1 MVLIAIF
8 KFPIHFLIVAYCI
21 TLSIYI
27 SVMSTASAN
36 DFYSELQA
44 DTDIAFSASLILP
57 LQDVF

>member
-21 TLSIYI
+21 TVSAYI
-27 SVMSTASAN
+27 CVMSTASAN

-44 DTDIAFSASLILP
+44 DT
-57 LQDVF
+57 

>member
-44 DTDIAFSASLILP
+44 DT
-57 LQDVF
+57 